1 MRIAQTHKHRTDE
14 TGSMTVTTTR
24 PASAPAA
31 PLTVRIIDGR
41 LHLCAPSRE
50 LLAGSSGDA
59 PVDLDALRIVPVMLD
74 DGSVGRWY
82 GAPVVG
88 ALALVRWLC
97 DHRASVDVT
106 VTAIA
111 ALVVEAAELTTRGEL
126 TPDLATDTVQRT
138 WSWRPAPGPEAAG
151 RIGKVWFRA
160 SEAVDDGDP
169 DEVLAGWFDTTVAE
183 LALARLGPP
192 VLSTSAAEPRVHRWA
207 DQVAARAST
216 GARLRFHVTAPDE
229 LDGDFLL
236 LARLESLT
244 DPSVVLPALA
254 PDTADMLGTTPHDA
268 VTLLAREWD
277 LARRAWTEL
286 PDQPVDALVLA
297 PAAVADLLGEGVDAL
312 QSAGIAVHLPSSLLA
327 RAPLVRR
334 VVVAGTS
341 AGLDARTLALT
352 GEVLVDGEPL
362 TAAELDAL
370 ARARGELV
378 AVRGRWMRIDEQT
391 RDATLAFAK
400 RVAEGNAS
408 TADVLDLAATADE
421 VDAAATSGWVA
432 RALAGEFRPTAPE
445 RVATPASFTATLRHY
460 QQDGLAWLA
469 WLESNSLGGI
479 LADDMGLGKTAQA
492 LAIMVH
498 DLHLPDP
505 PTAPT
510 LVVAPTSVT
519 SNWMREAA
527 RFAPE
532 LRVALHHG
540 SAREDPASYVGEVD
554 VVVTSYGVMRRDEQ
568 LRAIEWHRVV
578 LDEAQAIKN
587 PSTATARA
595 ARKLSATHRLIVT
608 GTPVENHLGEL
619 WSLMTFANPG
629 LLGTQAAFK
638 ARYDNALDRGDTSA
652 IDALRKR
659 IAPFVLRRH
668 KTDPGI
674 ADELPER
681 IIVRDD
687 CSLTREQTGLYQAVV
702 DDMRTDVAGAKG
714 IARKGRVLAGITRL
728 KQICNHP
735 ATIAD
740 ADKAAALA
748 GRSGKLDRLVALVE
762 EIVDE
767 GEAVVVFSQYA
778 TFLRRVAEH
787 LRTELGIGVENL
799 DGKMSR
805 TARDNAVTRFGVG
818 DGPPVLCVS
827 LKAGGT
833 GLNLVRANHVI
844 HFDRWW
850 NPAVED
856 QASDRVWRIGQTRG
870 VVVHT
875 LVCPGT
881 LEERIAD
888 LLDQKRSLADAVVAS
903 SPEQLMSELDDA
915 ALAALVEL
923 DTDRAGELR

>member
-1 MRIAQTHKHRTDE
+1 
-14 TGSMTVTTTR
+14 MTVTTTR

-31 PLTVRIIDGR
+31 PLTVRIIDSR
-41 LHLCAPSRE
+41 LHLCAPGRE
-50 LLAGSSGDA
+50 LLADTPGDA
-59 PVDLDALRIVPVMLD
+59 PVDLGALRIVPVMLD

-82 GAPVVG
+82 GAPVSG
-88 ALALVRWLC
+88 ALAFVDWLC
-97 DHRASVDVT
+97 RRRASVDVT
-106 VTAIA
+106 VTAVA
-111 ALVVEAAELTTRGEL
+111 ALIVEAAELTTRGEL
-126 TPDLATDTVQRT
+126 APDLATDTTQRT

-169 DEVLAGWFDTTVAE
+169 DEVLAGWFDTTVAD
-183 LALARLGPP
+183 LAVARLGPP
-192 VLSTSAAEPRVHRWA
+192 ALSTSATDLRVHRWA

-216 GARLRFHVTAPDE
+216 GARLRFHLTVPDD

-244 DPSVVLPALA
+244 DPSIVLPALA
-254 PDTADMLGTTPHDA
+254 PDTADLLGTTPHDA

-277 LARRAWTEL
+277 LARRAWPDL
-286 PDQPVDALVLA
+286 PDNPVDAFVVTA
-297 PAAVADLLGEGVDAL
+297 SAVGDLLGEGVGAL
-312 QSAGIAVHLPSSLLA
+312 ESAGIAVHLPSSLLA
-327 RAPLVRR
+327 RTPLVRR
-334 VVVAGTS
+334 MVVAGAS

-362 TAAELDAL
+362 TAEELASL
-370 ARARGELV
+370 ARARSELV
-378 AVRGRWMRIDEQT
+378 AVRGRWLRIDEQT
-391 RDATLAFAK
+391 RNATVEFAK
-400 RVAEGNAS
+400 RVAHGNTS

-421 VDAAATSGWVA
+421 VDAGATSGWVA
-432 RALAGEFRPTAPE
+432 RALAGEFRPTAAE
-445 RVATPASFTATLRHY
+445 RIETPKFFTATLRHY
-460 QQDGLAWLA
+460 QEDGLAWLA
-469 WLESNSLGGI
+469 WLEANCLGGI

-492 LAIMVH
+492 LAIMSH
-498 DLHLPDP
+498 DLQQPGP
-505 PTAPT
+505 PETPT

-519 SNWMREAA
+519 TNWLREAE
-527 RFAPE
+527 RFAPN
-532 LRVALHHG
+532 LRVVLHHG
-540 SAREDPASYVGEVD
+540 SARDDPSSYVGHAD

-568 LRAIEWHRVV
+568 LRAIDWHRVV

-595 ARKLSATHRLIVT
+595 ARKLSGTHRLVVT

-638 ARYDNALDRGDTSA
+638 ARYDNAVERDDTGA
-652 IDALRKR
+652 LAALRQR
-659 IAPFVLRRH
+659 IGPFVLRRH

-702 DDMRTDVAGAKG
+702 NDMRTDVAGATG

-735 ATIAD
+735 ATVAD
-740 ADKAAALA
+740 GDASGVLA

-762 EIVDE
+762 EIIDE

-805 TARDNAVTRFGVG
+805 KARDAAVQRFDAA

-903 SPEQLMSELDDA
+903 SPERLISELDDA

-923 DTDRAGELR
+923 DADRAGELR